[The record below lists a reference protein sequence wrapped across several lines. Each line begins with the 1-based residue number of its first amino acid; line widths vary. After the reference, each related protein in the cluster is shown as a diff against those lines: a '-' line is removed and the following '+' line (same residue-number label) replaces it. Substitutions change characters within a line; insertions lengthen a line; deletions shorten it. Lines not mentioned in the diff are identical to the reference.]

1 MSFPPCQSAS
11 VASLST
17 CAIGSNIWITSSPSC
32 IAKLVRGKNLIPKI
46 RRPFSPLAMVALM
59 AKSIPNR
66 VVTVPTASVMDFPL
80 SVSVFKSSARWPRS
94 TTFDNLCDLLHGA
107 PVRRPSPN
115 ALPAILFWTR
125 RCLRSSSL
133 RSSEFFEDDMGST
146 TRGTE
151 ATIDWFRRK
160 LDSKWQP
167 EATLVASKLWML

>member
-32 IAKLVRGKNLIPKI
+32 IAKLVRKGKFLPKI
-46 RRPFSPLAMVALM
+46 RRPFSPLAMVSPM

-80 SVSVFKSSARWPRS
+80 SVSVFKSSARWPKS
-94 TTFDNLCDLLHGA
+94 TTFDNLCDLLHVA

-115 ALPAILFWTR
+115 TLPAILFWIR

-133 RSSEFFEDDMGST
+133 RSSSEFFEDDMGST
-146 TRGTE
+146 TR
-151 ATIDWFRRK
+151 R
-160 LDSKWQP
+160 
-167 EATLVASKLWML
+167 